1 VAAALRKRLSV
12 GLDAF
17 DQWAFCALTRS
28 PGART
33 FYDQHRANGDT
44 HH

>member
-1 VAAALRKRLSV
+1 LSV
-12 GLDAF
+12 GLDAL